1 MSGTKR
7 VAGGSDL
14 RAPGHCLETWQ
25 VRASFRMRL
34 IPYLGYLAG
43 VLTVIAMWPQ
53 TRRVWNTKQVHDLSL
68 KTFIMLVTAGLLWV
82 TYGILST
89 DWPVIATNA
98 GMVVLNGAILFAKI
112 KYS

>member
-1 MSGTKR
+1 
-7 VAGGSDL
+7 
-14 RAPGHCLETWQ
+14 
-25 VRASFRMRL
+25 MRL
-34 IPYLGYLAG
+34 ISYLGYLAG
-43 VLTVIAMWPQ
+43 VLTVISLWPQ
-53 TRRVWNTKQVHDLSL
+53 TKRVWNTKEVHDLSL
-68 KTFIMLVTAGLLWV
+68 RTFVMLVVAGLLWV